1 MTYHS
6 SKNFYAWYQGQY
18 LNKKYNAA
26 EKYISSSIVRFNNCI
41 QTISFNQEILLQECY
56 HAEQD
61 AEWQHGETFIIDGML
76 LRYRL
81 YDVYNNELADD
92 LIQKGDTVDVSQYPT
107 AVYILLEMYYDSD
120 IRFRS
125 NSWNPPDGSSLVG
138 LYHRLANNGLTI
150 EYTYDSW
157 LFDDKPIYEDNI
169 TDTPSFNSVPKQAW
183 YMADKP
189 VIALLPDIPPLPKP
203 KPAELVDLDS
213 EEYRR
218 FLLEYE
224 PKFFLNNN

>member
-1 MTYHS
+1 MIYRS

-18 LNKKYNAA
+18 FNQKYNAA
-26 EKYISSSIVRFNNCI
+26 EKYISSSMVRFNNCI

-61 AEWQHGETFIIDGML
+61 AEWQYGETFIIDGML
-76 LRYRL
+76 LTYKL
-81 YDVYNNELADD
+81 YDVYTNELTSGQ
-92 LIQKGDTVDVSQYPT
+92 IQKGDTVYLSQYPT
-107 AVYILLEMYYDSD
+107 AVYIGLEMYYDSN
-120 IRFRS
+120 IRFRP
-125 NSWNPPDGSSLVG
+125 NGWNPPDGSSLVG
-138 LYHRLANNGLTI
+138 LYHRLANSYLTI

-157 LFDDKPIYEDNI
+157 VFDDKPIYEDII
-169 TDTPSFNSVPKQAW
+169 TDIPSFNSVPKQAW
-183 YMADKP
+183 YMTDKP
-189 VIALLPDIPPLPKP
+189 MIDSLPDIPPLPKP

-224 PKFFLNNN
+224 PKFFLDNN